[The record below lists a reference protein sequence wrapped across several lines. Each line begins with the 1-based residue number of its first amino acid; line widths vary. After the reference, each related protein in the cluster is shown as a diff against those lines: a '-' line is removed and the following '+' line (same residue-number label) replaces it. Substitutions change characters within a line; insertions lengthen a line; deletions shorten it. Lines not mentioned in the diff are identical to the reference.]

1 MLQLIDPKNATQSK
15 SELLEIALRQVTG
28 ISHTTWHDIPRHLHP
43 SFEKY
48 MDREVWT
55 GGPDLFTLSEAALM
69 LVRDAI
75 MRTGDFAEC
84 EG

>member
-1 MLQLIDPKNATQSK
+1 MLQLIDPKNATQSQI
-15 SELLEIALRQVTG
+15 ELLEIALRQVTG
-28 ISHTTWHDIPRHLHP
+28 ISHTTWRDIPSHLHP
-43 SFEKY
+43 AFEKY
-48 MDREVWT
+48 MGREAWT

-75 MRTGDFAEC
+75 MRTGDFADF

>member
-1 MLQLIDPKNATQSK
+1 MLQLIDPKNATQSQI
-15 SELLEIALRQVTG
+15 ELLEIALRQVTG
-28 ISHTTWHDIPRHLHP
+28 ISHTAWGDIPRHLHP
-43 SFEKY
+43 AFEKY
-48 MDREVWT
+48 MGRDAWA

-75 MRTGDFAEC
+75 MRTGDFADL